1 MRELASLVAGRPTV
15 PDGPEHRDENPSR
28 PDEVVATW
36 WEATRSDVDRACRAA
51 AEQARS
57 WRSTPFH
64 ERAGVLARAAG
75 LLGDR
80 TDELGRELSREEG
93 KPLAEGIGEVA
104 RAARI
109 CAYYAAEADRPVGEI
124 FASPRAGEQIQTR
137 QVPVGPTALITPWN
151 FPIAIPAWKLAP
163 ALAYGNTVVWKPSP
177 VTPVLALRLAEVLA
191 EAGLPDG
198 VLNVVLG
205 GGDVGQRL
213 LADPAIRACS
223 FTGST
228 AVGRAVMTA
237 GAEHGVKTQAEMG
250 GVNVAVVLADA
261 DMDLAADKVVAGAT
275 GSTGQKCT
283 ATSRLVVDESVQDE
297 LLERIIE
304 RCDRHA
310 IGDAL
315 VEGTTLGP
323 LATPAQRDQIAAAL
337 DHAHTTG
344 ADVIRDGRRADLPDQ
359 GWFVGPSIV
368 RGIAPDHPL
377 CTEEVFGPVLAVTPA
392 RDRHDAFAQADAGKY
407 GLTTSVFTR
416 DLASALA
423 AADDLEVGILH
434 VNSETTGAE
443 PHVPFGGV
451 RSSGAGG
458 REQGR
463 AARDFYTETR
473 TIYLT

>member
-1 MRELASLVAGRPTV
+1 MRQIASLVDGRPADGTG
-15 PDGPEHRDENPSR
+15 PDHRDQNPAH
-28 PDEVVATW
+28 PDDVVATW
-36 WEATRSDVDRACRAA
+36 REATSSDVDRACRAA
-51 AEQARS
+51 ADRARP
-57 WRSTPFH
+57 WRTTPFH
-64 ERAGVLARAAG
+64 ERAGVLVRAARLLEARAE
-75 LLGDR
+75 D
-80 TDELGRELSREEG
+80 LGRELSQEEG
-93 KPLAEGIGEVA
+93 KPLAEGIGEVR

-109 CAYYAAEADRPVGEI
+109 CDYYAAEADRPVGEM
-124 FASPRAGEQIQTR
+124 FASPRPGEQIHVR

-205 GGDVGQRL
+205 GGEVGERL

-228 AVGRAVMTA
+228 AVGRAVMVS
-237 GAEHGVKTQAEMG
+237 GVGHGVKTQAEMG
-250 GVNVAVVLADA
+250 GLNVAVVLADA
-261 DMDLAADKVVAGAT
+261 DLDLAADKIVAGAT

-283 ATSRLVVDESVQDE
+283 ATSRIVVDASVEDE
-297 LLERIIE
+297 LLDRVLD
-304 RCDRHA
+304 RCDRHV
-310 IGDAL
+310 IGDPLAD
-315 VEGTTLGP
+315 GTTMGP
-323 LATPAQRDQIAAAL
+323 LATAAQRDQIAAAL
-337 DHAHTTG
+337 DDALRGG
-344 ADVIRDGRRADLPDQ
+344 ADVIRDGRRTELPDE

-392 RDRHDAFAQADAGKY
+392 RDRADAFAQADAGTF

-416 DLASALA
+416 DLATALA
-423 AADDLEVGILH
+423 ATDELEVGVLH

-451 RSSGAGG
+451 RASGAGG

-473 TIYLT
+473 TIYLA

>member
-1 MRELASLVAGRPTV
+1 MRQIASLVAGRHA
-15 PDGPEHRDENPSR
+15 DGAGTEHRDRNPAR
-28 PDEVVATW
+28 PDEVLATW
-36 WEATRSDVDRACRAA
+36 REATPSDVDRACRAA
-51 AEQARS
+51 ADQARP
-57 WRSTPFH
+57 WRTTPFH
-64 ERAGVLARAAG
+64 DRAGVLVRAAR
-75 LLGDR
+75 LLQDR
-80 TDELGRELSREEG
+80 AEKLGRELSQEEG
-93 KPLAEGIGEVA
+93 KPLAEGVGEVR

-109 CAYYAAEADRPVGEI
+109 CEYYAAEADRSVGEM
-124 FASPRAGEQIQTR
+124 FASPRPGEQIHVR

-177 VTPVLALRLAEVLA
+177 VTPVLALRLAEVMG

-205 GGDVGQRL
+205 GGDVAQRL
-213 LADPAIRACS
+213 LAAPAIRACS

-228 AVGRAVMTA
+228 AVGRSVMVS
-237 GAEHGVKTQAEMG
+237 GAQHGVKTQAEMG
-250 GVNVAVVLADA
+250 GLNVAVVLADA
-261 DMDLAADKVVAGAT
+261 NLDLAAEKIVAGAT

-283 ATSRLVVDESVQDE
+283 ATSRVVVESSVEDG
-297 LLERIIE
+297 LLDRMLER
-304 RCDRHA
+304 CGRHV
-310 IGDAL
+310 IGDPLAD
-315 VEGTTLGP
+315 GTTMGP
-323 LATPAQRDQIAAAL
+323 LATAGQRDQIAKAL
-337 DHAHTTG
+337 DGARGSG
-344 ADVIRDGRRADLPDQ
+344 ADVIRDGRQADLPDE

-392 RDRHDAFAQADAGKY
+392 RDRADAFAQADAGEF
-407 GLTTSVFTR
+407 GLTTSVFTT
-416 DLASALA
+416 DLASALTA
-423 AADDLEVGILH
+423 TEDLEVGVLH

-463 AARDFYTETR
+463 AAREFYTETR
-473 TIYLT
+473 TIYLA